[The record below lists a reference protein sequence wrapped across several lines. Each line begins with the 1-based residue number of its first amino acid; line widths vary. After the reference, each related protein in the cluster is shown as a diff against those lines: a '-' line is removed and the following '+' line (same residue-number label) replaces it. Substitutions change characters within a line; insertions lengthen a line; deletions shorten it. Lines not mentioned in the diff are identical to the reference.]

1 MHRFTRVAFGLL
13 IVQLVSVGSEAA
25 VFTVGI
31 GGTYSTVQ
39 DAIDAA
45 LAAGGDNHI
54 KMRASTFHELI
65 TIPDTMT
72 SGSLSFTGGWSVFF
86 TSRNPDPTSTV
97 IHDWSD
103 GTAATI
109 QHVGGT
115 VRFDGITFTGNN
127 PIDDAGG
134 LFAQLFGAAEL
145 FLDHCV
151 ITDSSTG
158 ERGGGGL
165 IALHDTSKFEM
176 FDCVV
181 SNNLALNA
189 AGTTGGGLH
198 LYLTDSSTGKIAW
211 SIIEGNTLQA
221 AGSSTIKGAGV
232 YLQILMTAQFEIFDS
247 IFSNNILVPTTGVE
261 YGSEAFVTL
270 YAGSPNVALRRNRY
284 IADASGAGYQM
295 LYIGASSDATA
306 AVSDSWFSGGDSSVI
321 FSEIVDNSRLY
332 LNNNTVTDFV
342 SQSVYLAGYGDHYLI
357 SMTNNILWNDGYDH
371 PFLSPGAIT
380 SGNLIGE
387 DPLFVNPGEKNFR
400 LRAGSPAIDIATGS
414 PAGGL
419 SSIDLHGFERVM
431 GPAVD
436 AGASEWGGL
445 FKDGFEVSTTRM
457 WTTP

>member
-1 MHRFTRVAFGLL
+1 MVLL
-13 IVQLVSVGSEAA
+13 ACVGTEAA
-25 VFTVGI
+25 VFTVGV
-31 GGTYSTVQ
+31 GGTYSSVQ

-54 KMRASTFHELI
+54 KMRASRFAELI
-65 TIPDTMT
+65 TIPNTMA
-72 SGSLSFTGGWSVFF
+72 SGSLSFTGGWNTFF
-86 TSRNPDPTSTV
+86 SSRNLDPASTI
-97 IHDWSD
+97 IHSWGD

-109 QHVGGT
+109 KHVGGT
-115 VRFDGITFTGNN
+115 VRFNGITFTGDN

-165 IALHDTSKFEM
+165 VALHDTSKFEM

-211 SIIEGNTLQA
+211 STIEGNSIQTV
-221 AGSSTIKGAGV
+221 GSSEISGAGV
-232 YLQILMTAQFEIFDS
+232 YLQMLMNTQFEIVDS
-247 IFSNNILVPTTGVE
+247 IFSDNILGPTAGVQ
-261 YGSEAFVTL
+261 YGSEAYLTL
-270 YAGSPNVALRRNRY
+270 NAGSPNVALRRNRFE
-284 IADASGAGYQM
+284 ADSSGASQQM
-295 LYIGASSDATA
+295 LYLGSRSDATT
-306 AVSDSWFSGGDSSVI
+306 AVSDSWFSGGTSAVVFARTWDSG
-321 FSEIVDNSRLY
+321 RLY

-342 SQSVYLAGYGDHYLI
+342 SQSVYLAGYGDQFLI
-357 SMTNNILWNDGYDH
+357 SMTNNILWNNGFDH
-371 PFLSPGAIT
+371 PFLEPGSIT
-380 SGNLIGE
+380 SGNLIGV
-387 DPLFVNPGEKNFR
+387 DPIFVNPDEKNYR
-400 LRAGSPAIDIATGS
+400 LSAGSPAIDIANGS

-436 AGASEWGGL
+436 AGASEWSGL
-445 FKDGFEVSTTRM
+445 FRDGFEVGTTRM